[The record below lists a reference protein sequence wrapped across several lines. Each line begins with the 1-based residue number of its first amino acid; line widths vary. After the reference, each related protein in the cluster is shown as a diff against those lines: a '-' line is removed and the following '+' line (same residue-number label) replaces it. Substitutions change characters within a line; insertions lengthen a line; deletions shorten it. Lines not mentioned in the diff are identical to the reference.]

1 VTVSS
6 PSGRRAEVT
15 TDNREPFTHTN
26 QKGIP
31 MSTKPANRDAQDKSI
46 LVAIL
51 GIAGVT
57 ALLWSAG
64 WTSAHLSG
72 HPTPPG
78 GAIAALAAFGHIGD
92 PSLAWHGPVGP
103 PILYWVTT
111 AVFLAAPCLLAWAGW
126 QMFTGKVSSSP
137 KQKHHDGM
145 ATRREVV
152 AVAGERALL
161 RRAKTLRPSLT
172 RAHPED
178 VGFRLGTSHRVT
190 CWASVEDSML
200 LLGPPRSGKGY
211 QIVIPM
217 ILDAPGAVVT
227 TSTRPDNLAVTLAY
241 RGKKGPVA
249 VFDPQGLA
257 PAGEHIPSLQW
268 SPIRGCERP
277 QTAMLRAAALG
288 QGGTGG
294 VESGAFWRQQSQ
306 IVIRCLLHAAAIADK
321 TPADLYRW
329 SHAAS
334 GAKEAVAILGS
345 HPTATP
351 GWGHALDAIISADQ
365 RTRDSVWAM
374 VANAFAPLA
383 DPAVLESVSPEPG
396 EAFTPRSFIQQQ
408 GTLYILGTASG
419 ASATANLVA
428 ALVEDVVDTAKRLA
442 ARSAGARLDPPL
454 GLILDEAANY
464 PLPSLA
470 SLMSEGGGSG
480 ITTLAVLQS
489 LSQAR
494 DTWGHEAA
502 GAMWDSAIVKVIL
515 GGSANAD
522 DLSDISR
529 LIGEVEF
536 QTTSVTRG
544 SGSEATMSTST
555 SMQTKPIVTP
565 ADIRLLRFG
574 NGLLLLRSAQP
585 IMLKL
590 SPWTRRHDSK
600 ELQAARELFEQSMQ
614 EGAQTDA

>member
-1 VTVSS
+1 VTNK
-6 PSGRRAEVT
+6 PT
-15 TDNREPFTHTN
+15 T
-26 QKGIP
+26 
-31 MSTKPANRDAQDKSI
+31 RDAQDKFI
-46 LVAIL
+46 LVAVL
-51 GIAGVT
+51 ATAGITG
-57 ALLWSAG
+57 LLWSAG

-72 HPTPPG
+72 HATPPG

-92 PSLAWHGPVGP
+92 PSKAWHGPVGP
-103 PILYWVTT
+103 PVLYWFIT
-111 AVFLAAPCLLAWAGW
+111 AVFIATLGVLAWAGW
-126 QMFTGKVSSSP
+126 RLFTGGFSTGGFGSTGS
-137 KQKHHDGM
+137 KQKHHNGL
-145 ATRREVV
+145 ATRREVT
-152 AVAGERALL
+152 AAAGKRALL
-161 RRAKTLRPSLT
+161 ARGKTLRPSL
-172 RAHPED
+172 AHPRTED
-178 VGFRLGTSHRVT
+178 VGYRIGTSRRVT
-190 CWASVEDSML
+190 CWASCEDSML
-200 LLGPPRSGKGY
+200 VLGPPRSGKGY

-217 ILDAPGAVVT
+217 ILEAPGACIT
-227 TSTRPDNLAVTLAY
+227 TSTRPDNLAVTLAH
-241 RGKKGPVA
+241 RAKKGAVA

-294 VESGAFWRQQSQ
+294 VESGAFWMQQSQ
-306 IVIRCLLHAAAIADK
+306 SAIQYLLHAAAIGGK
-321 TPADLYRW
+321 SPADLYRW
-329 SHAAS
+329 SHSAV
-334 GAKEAVAILGS
+334 GAKEAVAILVS
-345 HPTATP
+345 HADATP
-351 GWGHALDAIISADQ
+351 GWGHGLDAIIGMDQ
-365 RTRDSVWAM
+365 RTRDSIWAM
-374 VANAFAPLA
+374 VSNAFSPLA
-383 DPAVLESVSPEPG
+383 DPDVLAAVSPEPG
-396 EAFTPRSFIQQQ
+396 EEFTPKSFIEER
-408 GTLYILGTASG
+408 GTLYLLGTASG
-419 ASATANLVA
+419 SSATANLVA
-428 ALVEDVVDTAKRLA
+428 ALIEDVVDTAKQLA
-442 ARSAGARLDPPL
+442 ARSPRARLDPPL
-454 GLILDEAANY
+454 ALILDEAANY
-464 PLPSLA
+464 PLPSLPT
-470 SLMSEGGGSG
+470 LMSEGGGSG

-494 DTWGHEAA
+494 DTWGREAA

-555 SMQTKPIVTP
+555 STQTKPIVTP

-585 IMLKL
+585 IMLTL
-590 SPWTRRHDSK
+590 QPWTKRPDYK